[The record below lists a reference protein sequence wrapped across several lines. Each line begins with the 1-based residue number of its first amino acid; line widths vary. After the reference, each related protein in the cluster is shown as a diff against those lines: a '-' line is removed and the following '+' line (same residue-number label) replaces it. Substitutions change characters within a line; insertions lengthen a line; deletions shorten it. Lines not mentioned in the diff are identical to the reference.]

1 MKWILLC
8 HNFCSWHHQ
17 QSFFTL
23 LKLKCRCGHVR
34 KFENQSILTRE
45 VIVTLFYKDLG
56 RKTDCFEG
64 WSWFKF
70 DNLWLV
76 LSMTL
81 KFYSSVAKIKV
92 KNKGQKVSRTN
103 SYRGIQSKE
112 CYFMF
117 TYTFLSFLSKN
128 LCFHHFNFFF
138 YEVSK
143 FRNRILIIQKLKLM
157 IRNCQW
163 NCMGRKQP
171 SAHLRYYVKTQ
182 ARGIFRTLS
191 NIYDRVIC
199 KHR

>member
-1 MKWILLC
+1 MISNFFNFYWFFIGCFTEYDCNFDNTSKIGNSRPPWNKVSWNEFYC

-23 LKLKCRCGHVR
+23 LKLKCRYGHVR

-45 VIVTLFYKDLG
+45 VIVTLFYKDVG

-70 DNLWLV
+70 DNMWLV

-117 TYTFLSFLSKN
+117 TYTFLSFFIK
-128 LCFHHFNFFF
+128 
-138 YEVSK
+138 K
-143 FRNRILIIQKLKLM
+143 FVF
-157 IRNCQW
+157 
-163 NCMGRKQP
+163 
-171 SAHLRYYVKTQ
+171 SS
-182 ARGIFRTLS
+182 F
-191 NIYDRVIC
+191 
-199 KHR
+199 

>member
-1 MKWILLC
+1 MKWILSC

-17 QSFFTL
+17 QNFFTL

-34 KFENQSILTRE
+34 KFENQSILTIE

-81 KFYSSVAKIKV
+81 KFYSSVAKKKKV
-92 KNKGQKVSRTN
+92 KNKDHKVSKTN

-117 TYTFLSFLSKN
+117 TYSFLSFFIKKFVFSSFSFLFLWSIKIPQQNINHSETGIDDEKLPVELHEKEATLSTSSLLCKN
-128 LCFHHFNFFF
+128 AGQRH
-138 YEVSK
+138 
-143 FRNRILIIQKLKLM
+143 
-157 IRNCQW
+157 IRNPL
-163 NCMGRKQP
+163 K
-171 SAHLRYYVKTQ
+171 HLW
-182 ARGIFRTLS
+182 
-191 NIYDRVIC
+191 
-199 KHR
+199 

>member
-1 MKWILLC
+1 MKWILSC

-17 QSFFTL
+17 QNFFTL

-34 KFENQSILTRE
+34 KFENQSILTIE

-81 KFYSSVAKIKV
+81 KFYSSVAKKKKV
-92 KNKGQKVSRTN
+92 KNKDHKVSKTN

-117 TYTFLSFLSKN
+117 TIVFCLFLSKN
-128 LCFHHFNFFF
+128 LYFHHFHFFF

-143 FRNRILIIQKLKLM
+143 FRNRILIIQKLELM

-182 ARGIFRTLS
+182 ARTLS
-191 NIYDRVIC
+191 NIYDTVIC